1 MANISISAPGL
12 SSGGFL
18 YNNGNNNARLCVT
31 AETEDFDMEII
42 KNWQEEGFDV
52 VYLPYN
58 GGGKD
63 YARRLQSV
71 KDGLGVGENYAVVAY
86 GDAADYCLDYY
97 INSVNSSRLCALVAY
112 YPSLIPDTRSRFP
125 LSLQVLVHLAGETV
139 DVLVQPAALG
149 LQGKKRRQTRPI
161 NAGIGT
167 GERLDLAYPAFTYDN
182 AVPGFA
188 ETDLEEYDHRAADLA
203 WTRTLKVLRKGYS
216 RDPDYEQRYE
226 QHVEGKFFSSNVRK
240 TMDGYVQH
248 KTPGVTYTPTVSGGI
263 GKKALRHFYEQYFI
277 GKLPPSMRL
286 RLLSRTTGPDRI
298 VDELYVGYEH
308 TQEIP
313 WMLPG
318 VPPTNKRVEI
328 ILVSIVSMR
337 AGRLYSEHVYWDQA
351 SVLVQVGLLDPKLL
365 PDGVQGVDRLP
376 VVGRE
381 AARRI
386 LHEDTELEQE
396 DYHNKLIRR
405 ARARA
410 RRSMNQSSRASQA
423 GEEPGLDLKSDVE
436 QSLPDRS
443 RNKGKAVQKTKPA
456 SLQRTA
462 TETAEHVDGDG
473 ADTETEFSAKA
484 RSDTGNQAAY
494 VEDGGDDSAEN
505 GSKQT

>member
-1 MANISISAPGL
+1 MANITISAPGL
-12 SSGGFL
+12 NGGGFL

-31 AETEDFDMEII
+31 AESEDFDMEVI
-42 KNWQEEGFDV
+42 KSWQDEGFDV
-52 VYLPYN
+52 VYLPFN
-58 GGGKD
+58 TGGKE

-71 KDGLGVGENYAVVAY
+71 KEGLGVGENYAVIELTFSAY

-97 INSVNSSRLCALVAY
+97 LNSVNASRLCALVAY

-125 LSLQVLVHLAGETV
+125 LSLQVLVHLAGPSV
-139 DVLVQPAALG
+139 DVLVQPVALG
-149 LQGKKRRQTRPI
+149 IQGKKRRQTRPI

-167 GERLDLAYPAFTYDN
+167 GERLNLAYPAFTYDN
-182 AVPGFA
+182 AEPGFA
-188 ETDLEEYDHRAADLA
+188 ETDLEEYDHLSASLA
-203 WTRTLKVLRKGYS
+203 FTRTLKVLRKGYS
-216 RDPDYEQRYE
+216 RDPDFEQRLE
-226 QHVEGKFFSSNVRK
+226 QHVEAKFFSSDVKK
-240 TMDGYVQH
+240 TMDAYVQH
-248 KTPGVTYTPTVSGGI
+248 KTPGVTYTPTISGGI

-298 VDELYVGYEH
+298 VDELYVNFEH
-308 TQEIP
+308 TQEVP

-318 VPPTNKRVEI
+318 VAPTNKRVEI
-328 ILVSIVSMR
+328 ILVSIVSLR

-365 PDGVQGVDRLP
+365 PPGVQGVDRLP

-396 DYHNKLIRR
+396 DYHNKMIRR

-410 RRSMNQSSRASQA
+410 RRNQNRSSRASQV
-423 GEEPGLDLKSDVE
+423 GEESGVDLESVAE

-443 RNKGKAVQKTKPA
+443 RNKGKTVQEARPA
-456 SLQRTA
+456 GLQRSA
-462 TETAEHVDGDG
+462 TEASAAHADEDDAE
-473 ADTETEFSAKA
+473 TETESGAQAK
-484 RSDTGNQAAY
+484 S
-494 VEDGGDDSAEN
+494 VE
-505 GSKQT
+505 T

>member
-18 YNNGNNNARLCVT
+18 YNNGNNNARLCIT

-97 INSVNSSRLCALVAY
+97 INSVNASRLCALVAY

-226 QHVEGKFFSSNVRK
+226 QHVEGKRWMVMFSTK
-240 TMDGYVQH
+240 P
-248 KTPGVTYTPTVSGGI
+248 PGVTYTPTISGGI

-298 VDELYVGYEH
+298 VDELYVSYEH
-308 TQEIP
+308 TQEVP

-351 SVLVQVGLLDPKLL
+351 CVLVQVGLLDPKLL

-386 LHEDTELEQE
+386 LHEDTEIEQE
-396 DYHNKLIRR
+396 DYHNKMIRR

-423 GEEPGLDLKSDVE
+423 GDEPGADLKSDVE

-462 TETAEHVDGDG
+462 TETAEHEDDDG
-473 ADTETEFSAKA
+473 ADTETESSAKA